1 MVQQARPNSIT
12 FQRDNLDD
20 FFVITFPFIIII
32 NIIIT
37 IIIIIVMIIIIIILI
52 KTQLLDGL
60 Q

>member
-1 MVQQARPNSIT
+1 MVQQALPNSIT

-32 NIIIT
+32 NIII
-37 IIIIIVMIIIIIILI
+37 IIVMIIIIIILI

-60 Q
+60 L

>member
-32 NIIIT
+32 NIIIN

-60 Q
+60 L

>member
-1 MVQQARPNSIT
+1 MVQQAIPNSIT

-20 FFVITFPFIIII
+20 FFVITFPFIII

-60 Q
+60 L